1 MILLVEVK
9 IYWET
14 PIISLNQKNLWTPQN
29 NNGSY
34 IFGDFQRTNQYDA
47 KSRTTAA
54 FVSAELKLNDT
65 WKSVIGLR
73 FENYIVKYTGES
85 LEQDIFDNEELINV
99 NDFFPFV
106 KCDKK
111 P

>member
-1 MILLVEVK
+1 MDATK
-9 IYWET
+9 
-14 PIISLNQKNLWTPQN
+14 N

-65 WKSVIGLR
+65 WKISDWS
-73 FENYIVKYTGES
+73 S
-85 LEQDIFDNEELINV
+85 L
-99 NDFFPFV
+99 
-106 KCDKK
+106 
-111 P
+111 